1 MTQTFNLWSRLLKLW
16 AVALM
21 VTVPL
26 ALTACGGDDDDPASG
41 GSGGMGGTGGAT
53 GGTGGAT
60 GGTGGATGGTGGTA
74 TGGTGGTSVTET
86 VATPAFSIPGGTY
99 GSAQTVQ
106 ITVQTSGATIYY
118 TLDGNNPTTGST
130 VYTGPISL
138 AVGTTTTIKAFA
150 TLTGYTDSAVNSAT
164 YTITETVP
172 KPAAAPT
179 FAPPGGTYSTA
190 QDVTISSTTA
200 GATIHYTLDG
210 NDPNA
215 GSPVYSAPI
224 ALSAT
229 TTVKAIALAAGYT
242 ASPVSTATY
251 TFPTKAATPVF
262 SLAAGT
268 YTGTQTVAITSS
280 TPGAQVHYTTDGSDP
295 DATSTPYTAPL
306 SISATTTVRAIAIA
320 AGYLNSDIS
329 EAIYTIQGVLPEAA
343 TPTFSPGGGTYA
355 SAQNVTI
362 ASTTPGAEIRYT
374 MDGTNPT
381 MSSTVYTG
389 PVNVA
394 NSLTLKAM
402 ATAANYN
409 PSQIATAIYTFTTPQ
424 AVAPTISPN
433 GGTFTAPVE
442 VTLATT
448 ELNGVIIYTTDGTLP
463 ATGNGTVYSGPFFVS
478 ATSTINAVTTAAG
491 KLNSNPA
498 TALFTINIA
507 QLEVQP
513 VTIAPGTSASNND
526 IDVTLTTLTT
536 GATICYT
543 TDGSQPTCTAAG
555 GCQTGQMYGGVPVT
569 VNRTGTVLTA
579 RGCMSGM
586 TPSATSNATYTLNT
600 AGVQFQPA
608 PGVIA
613 FGSLVTMTSATD
625 GATIRYRTDGVA
637 PTCTTGQ
644 IFSVGVPVS
653 QNTEFRA
660 IACKANYN
668 NPAVATANYSVA
680 LLQLSATVPT
690 ATVSAPVTNSRFH
703 VVYPT
708 GFTAPADMV
717 QCYTLDGAAPTCAAN
732 GTCGTGTTAITGKTA
747 DPFLGVL
754 FSALPTLDA
763 LATPSNSTR
772 TIRTTAC
779 AANYTAAPVT
789 TVVYTYKVADPVY
802 ARASGTTTLATENA
816 ANTISTTSPMPNTSI
831 RYYNIESSATAPALS
846 CAGTVPT
853 GVTQVN
859 SNTTANIPTNGG
871 RTFGAI
877 ACKTNYLASD
887 SQTANYP
894 LPGQT
899 AAPTFSTQG
908 ALVFNNDIAAG
919 SITMDS
925 TSIDDDG
932 DVALRNGI
940 ICWTT
945 ADVGSPDCTEHPTN
959 PTCTVPSPGN
969 DYRVTNPGPPI
980 VTNVPNAAI
989 QDKGKQ
995 LRAIAC
1001 GDGLTK
1007 SSVTSQV
1014 FDFRVGNVAI
1024 TPPPSAT
1031 ANTIGIGETL
1041 QFSTVTIGASFRYT
1055 VGTVAAPPAN
1065 PNCTSVGTSGS
1076 SYTITNG
1083 DRLNGSVIVKVIG
1096 CRNGYDPSP
1105 VATSNT
1111 YTNFRGAAATFSILR
1126 GNFGDTLDTGST
1138 NPISGRV
1145 QINVPAGLAPARV
1158 CATVN
1163 GTTPTC
1169 GTGATPMCT
1178 GTATNYISNNADN
1191 LTGYQPGEYIDWAD
1205 IDESNG
1211 FTLRAIAC
1219 YGDAA
1224 NVANPPVTVEGPYNF
1239 AVPALTVSNTTPT
1252 PNPTPFAK
1260 TQRIEY
1266 VVGTNT
1272 PAPAVPA
1279 PGNTS
1284 LDGWANLCFTF
1295 DGTAL
1300 GTGCATA
1307 GAMTCIP
1314 VSDASGAV
1322 ARMRELYL
1330 DSTRTITAKV
1340 CKSILTPRNNTQT
1353 ITITPWALPMAW
1365 DGSDQFLGRE
1375 ETTNFFCTNGN
1386 GSPNCGYND
1395 FGVNWDN
1402 TYLYLRGQG
1411 CGLRAETATVGNH
1424 FHAYIGSPTLI
1435 GTNYQNPAVMDSGA
1449 PNTMSVFPAT
1459 TGPNASV
1466 LGGARW
1472 HVLYNVE
1479 TQAVQL
1485 RQYNFSN
1492 GNWNDVI
1499 ASSGIQVQYGNGAA
1513 TWNSCSAWGTNGNYG
1528 DWVIIRIPRATLGGV
1543 SMFNVASA
1551 MYWLNAPAFA
1561 AVDNQSAWPGST
1573 GGNPFQTTNNTWYF
1587 DMTSWRSPR
1596 GNAITAAGG
1605 TSANPFC
1612 WSNGVDGSPTCQIPE
1627 SRSGYANGTGDS
1639 VYVTNPRR
1647 SSWAN
1652 VVPASPYH
1660 FFVGPSL

>member
-21 VTVPL
+21 VAVPL
-26 ALTACGGDDDDPASG
+26 AFTACGGDDDDPASG
-41 GSGGMGGTGGAT
+41 GSGGMGGTGGTAT

-60 GGTGGATGGTGGTA
+60 GGTGGATGGTGGTGGTA
-74 TGGTGGTSVTET
+74 TGGTAGTGVET

-99 GSAQTVQ
+99 DGPQTVQ
-106 ITVQTSGATIYY
+106 ITVATSGATIHY
-118 TLDGNNPTTGST
+118 TLDGNNPTTGSA

-138 AVGTTTTIKAFA
+138 AAGTTTTIRAFA
-150 TLTGYTDSAVNSAT
+150 VLTGNTDSAVNSAT
-164 YTITETVP
+164 YII
-172 KPAAAPT
+172 KDGGQAAAPT

-190 QDVTISSTTA
+190 QDVTITSTTA

-224 ALSAT
+224 PLSST
-229 TTVKAIALAAGYT
+229 TTVKAIALATGFT

-268 YTGTQTVAITSS
+268 YTGPQTVAITSS

-306 SISATTTVRAIAIA
+306 SIAATTTVRAIAIA
-320 AGYLNSDIS
+320 TGYLNSDIS
-329 EAIYTIQGVLPEAA
+329 QAIYTIQGVVPPAA

-355 SAQNVTI
+355 TPQTVTI
-362 ASTTPGAEIRYT
+362 ASTTLGAEIRYT
-374 MDGTNPT
+374 MDGTDPT
-381 MSSTVYTG
+381 MSSTVYTA
-389 PVNVA
+389 PVSVA

-402 ATAANYN
+402 ATATNYTQ
-409 PSQIATAIYTFTTPQ
+409 SQIATAIYTFTTPQ
-424 AVAPTISPN
+424 AVAPTITPN

-442 VTLATT
+442 VTLATA

-463 ATGNGTVYSGPFFVS
+463 ATGNGSVYSGPFTVS
-478 ATSTINAVTTAAG
+478 ATSVINAVTTAAG

-498 TALFTINIA
+498 TAMFTINIPV
-507 QLEVQP
+507 LEVQP
-513 VTIAPGTSASNND
+513 VTIAPGTTTSNND
-526 IDVTLTTLTT
+526 IDVTLTTATS

-555 GCQTGQMYGGVPVT
+555 ACQTGQMYGGVPVT

-586 TPSATSNATYTLNT
+586 TPSATSNATYTLN
-600 AGVQFQPA
+600 AAAVQFQPA

-660 IACKANYN
+660 IACKANYTT
-668 NPAVATANYSVA
+668 PAVTTGNYSVA

-690 ATVSAPVTNSRFH
+690 ATVANPVTTSRFH

-708 GFTAPADMV
+708 GFTAPGDMV

-754 FSALPTLDA
+754 FTALPSLDA

-789 TVVYTYKVADPVY
+789 TVVYTYQVATPVY
-802 ARASGTTTLATENA
+802 GRESGTATLASGAPNS
-816 ANTISTTSPMPNTSI
+816 ISTTTNATNTTL
-831 RYYNIESSATAPALS
+831 RYYDVAAGGPIPTLSCTGAAPAGVTTVTGNTTTAPHPVA
-846 CAGTVPT
+846 
-853 GVTQVN
+853 
-859 SNTTANIPTNGG
+859 NGG
-871 RTFGAI
+871 DTFGAI
-877 ACKTNYLASD
+877 GCKTNYLPSTIA
-887 SQTANYP
+887 TATYP
-894 LPGQT
+894 LPNQT

-908 ALVFNNDIAAG
+908 TTVFNNDVAAN
-919 SITMDS
+919 SVTMDS
-925 TSIDDDG
+925 TSITDDG
-932 DVALRNGI
+932 LATANGV

-945 ADVGSPDCTEHPTN
+945 ADTGNIDCTESATS
-959 PTCTVPSPGN
+959 PTCVFPVLPQNGVYTI
-969 DYRVTNPGPPI
+969 TNTTTGA
-980 VTNVPNAAI
+980 TNVPPTPL
-989 QDKGKQ
+989 QTKGKQ

-1001 GDGLTK
+1001 GNGLAK
-1007 SSVTSQV
+1007 STVTSQV
-1014 FDFRVGNVAI
+1014 YDFRVGNVVI

-1031 ANTIGIGETL
+1031 SNTIGIGETL
-1041 QFSTVTIGASFRYT
+1041 QFSTVTLGASFRYT
-1055 VGTVAAPPAN
+1055 VGTVASPPAD
-1065 PNCTSVGTSGS
+1065 PNCTSVGTIGS

-1111 YTNFRGAAATFSILR
+1111 YTNFRGAAATFSIPA
-1126 GNFGDTLDTGST
+1126 GNYGDTLDTGST
-1138 NPISGRV
+1138 NLISGRV
-1145 QINVPAGLAPARV
+1145 RVNVPTGLAPTRV
-1158 CATVN
+1158 CVTVN

-1191 LTGYQPGEYIDWAD
+1191 LTGYQPGEFIDWAD
-1205 IDESNG
+1205 IDDSNG

-1219 YGDAA
+1219 YADSA

-1239 AVPALTVSNTTPT
+1239 AIAALTVTNTTTT

-1260 TQRIEY
+1260 TQRLRY
-1266 VVGTNT
+1266 LVGEDTT
-1272 PAPAVPA
+1272 VPA

-1284 LDGWANLCFTF
+1284 IDGWANLCYTF
-1295 DGTAL
+1295 DGSPL
-1300 GTGCATA
+1300 GAGCATA
-1307 GAMTCIP
+1307 GAMSCIP
-1314 VSDASGAV
+1314 VSVASGV
-1322 ARMRELYL
+1322 ARLRNLYL
-1330 DSTRTITAKV
+1330 DSSWTINAKV
-1340 CKSILTPRNNTQT
+1340 CKSIMTPQTNTQA
-1353 ITITPWALPMAW
+1353 ITIAPWSKTLTW
-1365 DGSDQFLGRE
+1365 NGSDEFLGTQAE
-1375 ETTNFFCTNGN
+1375 QFFFCTNSYFGPSCN
-1386 GSPNCGYND
+1386 YSMFRMTWND
-1395 FGVNWDN
+1395 TF
-1402 TYLYLRGQG
+1402 LYVSGQG
-1411 CGLRAETATVGNH
+1411 CGIRSETAAVGNYW
-1424 FHAYIGSPTLI
+1424 HAYLGSPSLI
-1435 GTNYQNPAVMDSGA
+1435 GTNYQQPGFIDGA
-1449 PNTMSVFPAT
+1449 STTMSVFPAT

-1472 HVLYNVE
+1472 HLLYNVE
-1479 TQAVQL
+1479 THAVQL

-1492 GNWNDVI
+1492 GNWNDVVANTNI
-1499 ASSGIQVQYGNGAA
+1499 DVLYGNGAS
-1513 TWNSCSAWGTNGNYG
+1513 TWNDCAAWGYQGNYG
-1528 DWVIIRIPRATLGGV
+1528 DWVTIRIPWATLGNV
-1543 SMFNVASA
+1543 RHFNVSSA
-1551 MYWLNAPAFA
+1551 FYLATPPAFTTLR
-1561 AVDNQSAWPGST
+1561 NQSAWPAS
-1573 GGNPFQTTNNTWYF
+1573 NSAVPFQTTNPMWFF
-1587 DMTSWRSPR
+1587 DRMSWRAPR
-1596 GNAITAAGG
+1596 GTANGD
-1605 TSANPFC
+1605 SANPLC
-1612 WSNGVDGSPTCQIPE
+1612 WRNGLDNSPTCQIPE
-1627 SRSGYANGTGDS
+1627 SWTLFDGGPADS
-1639 VYVTNPRR
+1639 IYDTDPRR
-1647 SSWAN
+1647 SSWTN
-1652 VVPASPYH
+1652 VAPTAPYNY
-1660 FFVGPSL
+1660 FVGPAL